1 MVYFDYS
8 TLIQIY
14 YNDLRPVRD
23 DEYSLEIAMNKIL
36 SKINSK
42 YIYRKNINLGY
53 ASRYIGNKLIYQIY
67 AGDKKQKKIR
77 ERLEKEYDS
86 LNFNIDEN
94 NETGLVT

>member
-1 MVYFDYS
+1 MVYFDFS

-42 YIYRKNINLGY
+42 YI
-53 ASRYIGNKLIYQIY
+53 
-67 AGDKKQKKIR
+67 QK
-77 ERLEKEYDS
+77 
-86 LNFNIDEN
+86 
-94 NETGLVT
+94 T